1 MPFCSACGTALESG
15 VRFCTQCGKS
25 VAANV
30 PVSAQQVVYS
40 PQPVSAPQQDARP
53 VYMVLSVSKKDGLLS
68 KPGYLV
74 FYPDCAVFAY
84 LTKELQNAENERLRA
99 QLKAEGKG
107 FFQSSAAM
115 MSMWSS
121 YGERYYSLTR
131 EDVVRQAAE
140 NFAVYYMQVSKCS
153 FDTFNSSSYS
163 DDTRVGGTISFH
175 TDAGKLRF
183 SHRYTD
189 SNGNIKGVL
198 QGLFGQRLRYSVA
211 GGGLINIR
219 FSSNK
224 QGFI

>member
-1 MPFCSACGTALESG
+1 MPFCSACGSALESD
-15 VRFCTQCGKS
+15 VRFCTQCGKQ
-25 VAANV
+25 VAASQ
-30 PVSAQQVVYS
+30 PVSAAQATPP
-40 PQPVSAPQQDARP
+40 PQPVSAPRQDVQP
-53 VYMVLSVSKKDGLLS
+53 VYMVLSASKKDGLLS

-107 FFQSSAAM
+107 FFQGSAAM
-115 MSMWSS
+115 MSLWAS

-131 EDVVRQAAE
+131 EDVVRQATE

-153 FDTFNSSSYS
+153 FDTFNSSADS
-163 DDTRVGGTISFH
+163 DDTRIGGTISFY
-175 TDAGKLRF
+175 TDGGKIKF

-189 SNGNIKGVL
+189 ANGNIKGVL
-198 QGLFGQRLRYSVA
+198 QGLLGQRLRYSVA

>member
-1 MPFCSACGTALESG
+1 MPFCSTCGCALNSG
-15 VRFCTQCGKS
+15 DRFCTQCGKS
-25 VAANV
+25 VAAFV
-30 PVSAQQVVYS
+30 PTTASQAVSS
-40 PQPVSAPQQDARP
+40 SQPVPAPAQHAQP
-53 VYMVLSVSKKDGLLS
+53 VYMVLSAAKKDGLLS
-68 KPGYLV
+68 KQGYLV
-74 FYPDCAVFAY
+74 FYPDCVVFAH
-84 LTKELQNAENERLRA
+84 LTKELQNAETERLRA

-131 EDVVRQAAE
+131 EDVLRQAAE

-153 FDTFNSSSYS
+153 FDTFNSSADS
-163 DDTRVGGTISFH
+163 DDTRVGGTMSIY
-175 TDAGKLRF
+175 TDTGKLKF